1 MTSPSLLA
9 PAALVGQVIAVTG
22 ADHGY
27 GRLVSQAL
35 ARAGASVVMIGGNA
49 DTLAAAASVLEQYGS
64 EIIPLKADV
73 SVPLDFISAQGR
85 IMEIFGALHGV
96 VHLADRRASTTFTM
110 LTENEW
116 MELFNC
122 NVKSTVSI
130 AQIIARR
137 LPGTW
142 LTVIGPHLDEPGLQV
157 YPQRGAIQGL
167 VGQAHTDDLRLNL
180 LLPGRASSGDDAL
193 DAPVT
198 DAVLALAA
206 GGLRGLRG
214 NVMEI
219 PLAPAPKIRLPDV
232 LYL

>member
-1 MTSPSLLA
+1 MTRPFT
-9 PAALVGQVIAVTG
+9 PTALSGRVIAVTG

-35 ARAGASVVMIGGNA
+35 ARSGASVVMIGGNA
-49 DTLAAAASVLEQYGS
+49 ETLAAAASALEQYGG

-73 SVPLDFISAQGR
+73 SVPLDFISAQER
-85 IMEIFGALHGV
+85 ILEIFGGLHGV
-96 VHLADRRASTTFTM
+96 VHLADRRASTTFTL

-122 NVKSTVSI
+122 NVKSTVGI

-142 LTVIGPHLDEPGLQV
+142 LTVIGPHLDEVGLQV
-157 YPQRGAIQGL
+157 FPQRGAIQGL
-167 VGQAHTDDLRLNL
+167 VQQAHSSDLRVNL
-180 LLPGRASSGDDAL
+180 ILPGRASSGEEAL
-193 DAPVT
+193 DAPVA
-198 DAVLALAA
+198 DAVLALATTW
-206 GGLRGLRG
+206 LQNLRG

-219 PLAPAPKIRLPDV
+219 PLAPAPKVRLPD
-232 LYL
+232 LQYL

>member
-1 MTSPSLLA
+1 MTRPFT
-9 PAALVGQVIAVTG
+9 PTALSGRVIAVTR

-35 ARAGASVVMIGGNA
+35 ARSGASVVMIGGNA
-49 DTLAAAASVLEQYGS
+49 ETLAAAASALEQYGG

-73 SVPLDFISAQGR
+73 SVPLDFISAQER
-85 IMEIFGALHGV
+85 ILEIFGGLHGV
-96 VHLADRRASTTFTM
+96 VHLADRRASTTFTL

-122 NVKSTVSI
+122 NVKSTVGI

-142 LTVIGPHLDEPGLQV
+142 LTVIGPHLDEVGLQV
-157 YPQRGAIQGL
+157 FPQRGAIQGL
-167 VGQAHTDDLRLNL
+167 VQQAHTNDLRVNL
-180 LLPGRASSGDDAL
+180 ILPSRASSGEEAL
-193 DAPVT
+193 DAPVA
-198 DAVLALAA
+198 DAVLALATTW
-206 GGLRGLRG
+206 LQNLRG

-219 PLAPAPKIRLPDV
+219 PLAPAPKVRLPD
-232 LYL
+232 LQYL

>member
-1 MTSPSLLA
+1 MTRPFT
-9 PAALVGQVIAVTG
+9 PTALSGRVIAVTG

-35 ARAGASVVMIGGNA
+35 ARSGASVVMIGGNA
-49 DTLAAAASVLEQYGS
+49 ETLAAAASALEQYGG

-73 SVPLDFISAQGR
+73 SVPLDFISAQER
-85 IMEIFGALHGV
+85 ILEIFGGLHGV
-96 VHLADRRASTTFTM
+96 VHLADRRASTTFTL

-122 NVKSTVSI
+122 NVKSTVGI

-142 LTVIGPHLDEPGLQV
+142 LTVIGPHLDEVGLQV
-157 YPQRGAIQGL
+157 FPQRGAIQGL
-167 VGQAHTDDLRLNL
+167 VQQAHTNDLRVNL
-180 LLPGRASSGDDAL
+180 ILPGRASSGEEAL
-193 DAPVT
+193 DAPVA
-198 DAVLALAA
+198 DAVLALATTW
-206 GGLRGLRG
+206 LQNLRG

-219 PLAPAPKIRLPDV
+219 PLAPAPKVRLPD
-232 LYL
+232 LQYL

>member
-1 MTSPSLLA
+1 MTLPFT
-9 PAALVGQVIAVTG
+9 PTALSGRVIAVTG

-35 ARAGASVVMIGGNA
+35 ARSGASVVMIGGNA
-49 DTLAAAASVLEQYGS
+49 ETLAAAASALEQYGG

-73 SVPLDFISAQGR
+73 SVPLDFISAQER
-85 IMEIFGALHGV
+85 ILEIFGGLHGV
-96 VHLADRRASTTFTM
+96 VHLADRRASTTFTL

-122 NVKSTVSI
+122 NVKSTVGI

-142 LTVIGPHLDEPGLQV
+142 LTVIGPHLDEVGLQV
-157 YPQRGAIQGL
+157 FPQRGAIQGL
-167 VGQAHTDDLRLNL
+167 VQQAHTNDLRVNL
-180 LLPGRASSGDDAL
+180 ILPGRASSGEEAL
-193 DAPVT
+193 DAPVA
-198 DAVLALAA
+198 DAVLALATTW
-206 GGLRGLRG
+206 LQNLRG

-219 PLAPAPKIRLPDV
+219 PLAPAPKVRLPD
-232 LYL
+232 LQYL

>member
-1 MTSPSLLA
+1 MTRPFT
-9 PAALVGQVIAVTG
+9 PTALSGRVIAVTG

-35 ARAGASVVMIGGNA
+35 ARSGASVVMIGGNA
-49 DTLAAAASVLEQYGS
+49 ETLAAAASALEQYGG

-73 SVPLDFISAQGR
+73 GVPLDFISAQER
-85 IMEIFGALHGV
+85 ILEIFGGLHGV
-96 VHLADRRASTTFTM
+96 VHLADRRASTTFTL

-122 NVKSTVSI
+122 NVKSTVGI

-142 LTVIGPHLDEPGLQV
+142 LTVIGPHLDEVGLQV
-157 YPQRGAIQGL
+157 FPQRGAIQGL
-167 VGQAHTDDLRLNL
+167 VQQAHTNDLRVNL
-180 LLPGRASSGDDAL
+180 ILPGRASSGEEAL
-193 DAPVT
+193 DAPVA
-198 DAVLALAA
+198 DAVLALATTW
-206 GGLRGLRG
+206 LQNLRG

-219 PLAPAPKIRLPDV
+219 PLAPAPKVRLPD
-232 LYL
+232 LQYL

>member
-1 MTSPSLLA
+1 MTRPFT
-9 PAALVGQVIAVTG
+9 PTALSGRVIAVTG

-35 ARAGASVVMIGGNA
+35 ARSGASVVMIGGNA
-49 DTLAAAASVLEQYGS
+49 ETLAAAASALEQYGG

-73 SVPLDFISAQGR
+73 SVPLDFISAQER
-85 IMEIFGALHGV
+85 ILEIFGGLHGV
-96 VHLADRRASTTFTM
+96 VHLADRRASTTFTL

-122 NVKSTVSI
+122 NVKSTVGI

-142 LTVIGPHLDEPGLQV
+142 LTVIGPHLDEVGLQV
-157 YPQRGAIQGL
+157 FPQRGAIQGL
-167 VGQAHTDDLRLNL
+167 VQQAHTNDLRVNL
-180 LLPGRASSGDDAL
+180 ILPGRASSGEEAL
-193 DAPVT
+193 DAPVA
-198 DAVLALAA
+198 DAVLALATTC
-206 GGLRGLRG
+206 LQNLRG

-219 PLAPAPKIRLPDV
+219 PLAPAPKVRLPD
-232 LYL
+232 LQYL

>member
-1 MTSPSLLA
+1 MTRPFT
-9 PAALVGQVIAVTG
+9 PTALSGQVIAVTG

-35 ARAGASVVMIGGNA
+35 ARSGASVVMIGGNA
-49 DTLAAAASVLEQYGS
+49 ETLAAAASALEQYGG

-73 SVPLDFISAQGR
+73 SVPLDFISAQER
-85 IMEIFGALHGV
+85 ILEIFGGLHGV
-96 VHLADRRASTTFTM
+96 VHLADRRASTTFTL

-122 NVKSTVSI
+122 NVKSTVGI

-142 LTVIGPHLDEPGLQV
+142 LTVIGPHLDEVGLQV
-157 YPQRGAIQGL
+157 FPQRGAIQGL
-167 VGQAHTDDLRLNL
+167 VQQAHTNDLRVNL
-180 LLPGRASSGDDAL
+180 ILPGRASSGEEAL
-193 DAPVT
+193 DAPVA
-198 DAVLALAA
+198 DAVLALATTW
-206 GGLRGLRG
+206 LQNLRG

-219 PLAPAPKIRLPDV
+219 PLAPAPKVRLPD
-232 LYL
+232 LQYL